1 MQSRRR
7 TIGSMM
13 TRRNFV
19 KMSTAM
25 GLISVVSPLRALNP
39 LNIGVG
45 TFSYHNLS
53 IEDMIV
59 QLKAL
64 RILEIEM
71 SRGELMLLSHPKA
84 EMFRSARE
92 KLDRAGIRCVSYY
105 AATIKDAGD
114 IGDAVRFAKLLGST
128 NITGDGTEPV
138 LKQID
143 QRLTQAGLTFG
154 LHNHFFAN
162 VNFPYQSPE
171 QVLRAISGLSK
182 TMGATADSGQF
193 ASCGYDPAD
202 AIRKL
207 APRLRMVHLKDVKA
221 KGSDVN
227 TLLGHGIANI
237 PAVMRELRRQN
248 FAGLVAV
255 EYEKEGPVDQDM
267 AKEIA
272 YARSLA

>member
-1 MQSRRR
+1 M
-7 TIGSMM
+7 T
-13 TRRNFV
+13 TRRHFA
-19 KMSTAM
+19 KLAAAI
-25 GLISVVSPLRALNP
+25 GLISSAAPLRALTR

-53 IEDMIV
+53 IDDMIV
-59 QLKAL
+59 QLNAL
-64 RILEIEM
+64 RIRDIEM
-71 SRGELMLLSHPKA
+71 SRGEFMLLSHPRA
-84 EMFRSARE
+84 ELFRSTRV

-105 AATIKDAGD
+105 AATIKDAAD
-114 IGDAVRFAKLLGST
+114 IEDAVHFAKLLGSS
-128 NITGDGTEPV
+128 NITGDGTHPV

-143 QRLTQAGLTFG
+143 QRLSQAGLTFG
-154 LHNHFFAN
+154 LHNHFFPN
-162 VNFPYQSPE
+162 INFPYQSPE
-171 QVLRAISGLSK
+171 EVMQAIAGLSK
-182 TMGATADSGQF
+182 TMGATADTGQF

-227 TLLGHGIANI
+227 TLLGQGIANI
-237 PAVMRELRRQN
+237 PAVMRELHRQN
-248 FAGLVAV
+248 FNGLVAV

-272 YARSLA
+272 YARKLA

>member
-1 MQSRRR
+1 M
-7 TIGSMM
+7 T
-13 TRRNFV
+13 TRRSFV
-19 KMSTAM
+19 KLAAAT
-25 GLISVVSPLRALNP
+25 GLVSVAPRVHALTR

-53 IEDMIV
+53 IDDMIV
-59 QLKAL
+59 QLNAL
-64 RILEIEM
+64 RIREIEM
-71 SRGELMLLSHPKA
+71 SRGEFMLLSHPKA
-84 EMFRSARE
+84 EIFRSARV

-114 IGDAVRFAKLLGST
+114 IDNAVRFAKLLGST
-128 NITGDGTEPV
+128 NITGDGTETV

-143 QRLTQAGLTFG
+143 QRLSQERLTFG
-154 LHNHFFAN
+154 LHNHFFPN
-162 VNFPYQSPE
+162 VDFPYQSPE
-171 QVLRAISGLSK
+171 EVLRAISGLSK
-182 TMGATADSGQF
+182 TMGATADTGQF

-227 TLLGHGIANI
+227 TLLGEGIANI
-237 PAVMRELRRQN
+237 PAVMRELHRQN

>member
-1 MQSRRR
+1 M
-7 TIGSMM
+7 T
-13 TRRNFV
+13 TRRHFA
-19 KMSTAM
+19 KMAAAT
-25 GLISVVSPLRALNP
+25 GLICATSPLRALNC

-53 IEDMIV
+53 IDDMIV
-59 QLKAL
+59 QLNAL
-64 RILEIEM
+64 RIRQIEM
-71 SRGELMLLSHPKA
+71 SRGEFMLLSHPKA
-84 EMFRSARE
+84 ELFRSTRM
-92 KLDRAGIRCVSYY
+92 KLDGAGIRCVSYY

-114 IGDAVRFAKLLGST
+114 IEDAVRFAKLLGSS
-128 NITGDGTEPV
+128 NITGDGTEAV

-143 QRLTQAGLTFG
+143 RRLTHEGLTFG
-154 LHNHFFAN
+154 LHNHFFPN
-162 VNFPYQSPE
+162 VDFPYQSPE
-171 QVLRAISGLSK
+171 EVMKAISGLSK
-182 TMGATADSGQF
+182 TMGATADTGQF

-227 TLLGHGIANI
+227 TLLGKGIANI
-237 PAVMRELRRQN
+237 PAVMRELHRQT

-272 YARSLA
+272 YARKLA

>member
-1 MQSRRR
+1 M
-7 TIGSMM
+7 T

-19 KMSTAM
+19 KLAAAT
-25 GLISVVSPLRALNP
+25 GLTSVASPLRALTR
-39 LNIGVG
+39 LNIGAG

-53 IEDMIV
+53 IDDMIV
-59 QLKAL
+59 QLNAL
-64 RILEIEM
+64 RVREIEM
-71 SRGELMLLSHPKA
+71 SRGEFMLLSHPHA
-84 EMFRSARE
+84 ELFRSVRV

-114 IGDAVRFAKLLGST
+114 IENAVRFAKLLGST
-128 NITGDGTEPV
+128 NITGDGTESI

-143 QRLTQAGLTFG
+143 RRLSQENLMFG
-154 LHNHFFAN
+154 LHNHFFPNITFA
-162 VNFPYQSPE
+162 YQSPE
-171 QVLRAISGLSK
+171 DVLRAISGLSK
-182 TMGATADSGQF
+182 TIGATADTGQF

-207 APRLRMVHLKDVKA
+207 ASRLRMVHLKDVKV

-227 TLLGHGIANI
+227 VLLGDGIANI
-237 PAVMRELRRQN
+237 PAVMQELHRQN

-267 AKEIA
+267 AQEIA
-272 YARSLA
+272 YARKLA